1 MQGKSRAIVKQLKKA
16 NVRSTLPELLAK
28 EITHLS
34 GEVTDTTMIIAVA
47 GAGGM
52 GKSTAI
58 NCMSAQP
65 DQPLLLQ
72 AVREQMLSGGA
83 DRLWDAGSASLLGQL
98 PLPNGNAKG
107 GKHVTKYCT
116 SLVRSEVPHI
126 TLTTFSSD
134 RNSGKSYS
142 CWMLASVLWLK
153 EIESRKA
160 ETRTK
165 QISAEPFACPRLP
178 IERHSFLQSALQ
190 QAVEFYVQYLRW
202 LRSYFAYH
210 ALDLP
215 QELCNEL
222 GQRLTYLLIF
232 HSVSRAAAHT
242 LQLARE
248 AAGQAQA
255 SASPPE
261 QQPVEKLRMLE
272 FGHSW
277 AFPSIYCIRDTPGY
291 NNKSATVETSNGA
304 IRQWFF
310 EDAHAI
316 LLISIRSAQH
326 ADLSSLIRQGAFR
339 NMQRTAVLGVLWHE
353 PITAEEQLLYL
364 LNEGHEPL
372 VEAKQEVQEAV
383 RLLEGN
389 MQILPVAPGAW
400 DQRARHLAALRDNC
414 VLMPFANPRTQ
425 QDESGAQPFLHLLA
439 ALRQRYMSSILDAL
453 LKYIFAF
460 TVTSAQLASGNVL
473 VEKKKH
479 LRTFDK
485 ARKAQETQKNKHVEQ
500 EKLLFKVELMEIV
513 GQDLLVEAGAQ
524 HSDDEQSSDD
534 DYVQEDGEEEDEEE
548 EAEGGSEEEEEEEEE
563 GSSGSEGDGGGE
575 EDEDGGESMHDLA
588 SSIRPKRAAAAA
600 AVSSLTRTGRT
611 RDWIINESEWRPFI
625 LNMQKFLRSYLTRA
639 KELCYDMALS
649 LTYEY
654 YTNHF
659 NKKDKE
665 DAEDADE
672 KATLL
677 PSPSS
682 SSTSVGGAGSPT
694 TSVKAQRGSAAS
706 LPSNVVGKV
715 SAHAS
720 PIASAPPAGTTAGSG
735 YKQASVAVGELL
747 KSWANLHGINAK
759 VVDLKASEDKALF
772 ENFSAL
778 DHLCRRG
785 IQKML
790 KPAAGDS
797 DQVGSR
803 RRGWTAVRLQQ
814 AVVEQLH
821 TELNSVYFL
830 KWERM
835 FEAEFQTMLV
845 NSKEALYE
853 ILSADSENKDKIFGE
868 AEKAK
873 TMAHE
878 LLEEVKA
885 EWEKQHTEPEQDTVK
900 RSAQDPAPFST
911 VPLYDRMFSSSAD
924 SMDGWSN
931 KPGKNLKDDGIS
943 CVVSPSAV
951 ASASARDSAYLPAQ
965 LQCKYLPMKS
975 GEVQLQLHMQAVVK
989 QQLEQYSATVNERAF
1004 DLGSTHIDY
1013 LFPIVTAVYLPEDES
1028 EERTRVEELLTKETF
1043 DGIPHLHLLLVLPS
1057 QEARLRK
1064 MFVRA
1069 GKEAHRAGD
1078 ERWRSFE
1085 HIRASKLLCI
1095 LPHDNIKPSSLL
1107 DVGKHIIAKFGF
1119 VFSWRLSQVVHLH
1132 YEVGMLRNSEC
1143 TRGRLLL
1150 HMQHIVVKYFIYVRG
1165 QLYNAVQLLGR
1176 TPELLAKEWGKLMR
1190 DGLDYDLWAKGNGAI
1205 LAIAEKDGVITEGML
1220 EPLAQV
1226 IDCLMPNGKAKEGLP
1241 KELEPVLSQ
1250 MRLALRQ
1257 WGCVA
1262 MYGVYNQKNVRWR
1275 FYGRYPDFHNGVRG
1289 SYEIHSLVLDHTASQ
1304 SHTWFMREK
1313 HLKHQLE
1320 AADPYPDLDA
1330 FYNAIKQAEQR
1341 FMRAFTN
1348 SSSKVTM
1355 MILLGAFAIKPVSFN
1370 QIPRLKRKR
1379 ASKAKRNTGG
1389 RQQRKGAT
1397 KKGKS
1402 KPEKSSIKKKVD
1414 AKPTSPAATS
1424 RSAAKAKGGRKRK
1437 EPAAAAEH
1445 QSSAEPRTKKS
1456 RGKARTAD

>member
-1 MQGKSRAIVKQLKKA
+1 
-16 NVRSTLPELLAK
+16 
-28 EITHLS
+28 
-34 GEVTDTTMIIAVA
+34 
-47 GAGGM
+47 
-52 GKSTAI
+52 
-58 NCMSAQP
+58 
-65 DQPLLLQ
+65 
-72 AVREQMLSGGA
+72 
-83 DRLWDAGSASLLGQL
+83 
-98 PLPNGNAKG
+98 
-107 GKHVTKYCT
+107 
-116 SLVRSEVPHI
+116 
-126 TLTTFSSD
+126 
-134 RNSGKSYS
+134 
-142 CWMLASVLWLK
+142 
-153 EIESRKA
+153 
-160 ETRTK
+160 
-165 QISAEPFACPRLP
+165 
-178 IERHSFLQSALQ
+178 
-190 QAVEFYVQYLRW
+190 
-202 LRSYFAYH
+202 
-210 ALDLP
+210 
-215 QELCNEL
+215 
-222 GQRLTYLLIF
+222 
-232 HSVSRAAAHT
+232 
-242 LQLARE
+242 
-248 AAGQAQA
+248 
-255 SASPPE
+255 
-261 QQPVEKLRMLE
+261 MLE

-291 NNKSATVETSNGA
+291 NNESATVETSNGA

-372 VEAKQEVQEAV
+372 VEAKHEVQEAV

-500 EKLLFKVELMEIV
+500 EKLLFKVELTEIV
-513 GQDLLVEAGAQ
+513 GQDLLVDQQDDGQASSGAPSGTKHDGAGAQ
-524 HSDDEQSSDD
+524 FSDDEQSSDD
-534 DYVQEDGEEEDEEE
+534 EYVQEEGEEDEEE
-548 EAEGGSEEEEEEEEE
+548 EEGGLEEEEEEDE
-563 GSSGSEGDGGGE
+563 GGSCGSEEDGDE
-575 EDEDGGESMHDLA
+575 KKENEDGGKFMHDLA
-588 SSIRPKRAAAAA
+588 SSNRPRRATAAAT
-600 AVSSLTRTGRT
+600 VNSLTRTRRT

-625 LNMQKFLRSYLTRA
+625 LNMQKYLRSYLTRA

-665 DAEDADE
+665 DAEGADE
-672 KATLL
+672 KTTLF

-682 SSTSVGGAGSPT
+682 SSTNVGGAASPT
-694 TSVKAQRGSAAS
+694 RSVKVQRGSTAS
-706 LPSNVVGKV
+706 LPSNMVGKV
-715 SAHAS
+715 SVHAS
-720 PIASAPPAGTTAGSG
+720 PAASTPPAGRAAGSG
-735 YKQASVAVGELL
+735 YQQASVAVGELL

-759 VVDLKASEDKALF
+759 VLDLKACEDKALF
-772 ENFSAL
+772 EGLSTL
-778 DHLCRRG
+778 DQLCRRG

-790 KPAAGDS
+790 NPVAGES
-797 DQVGSR
+797 GQVGSR
-803 RRGWTAVRLQQ
+803 RRGWTAAGLRQ

-821 TELNSVYFL
+821 TELDNVYFL

-878 LLEEVKA
+878 LQEEVKA

-924 SMDGWSN
+924 SMDGWSK
-931 KPGKNLKDDGIS
+931 KPARNLKDDGIS
-943 CVVSPSAV
+943 CVVPPSAV
-951 ASASARDSAYLPAQ
+951 ACASARDSAYLPAQ

-975 GEVQLQLHMQAVVK
+975 GEVQLQLHMQAAEK

-1004 DLGSTHIDY
+1004 DLSSTHTNY
-1013 LFPIVTAVYLPEDES
+1013 LFPIVTAVYLPQDES

-1057 QEARLRK
+1057 QEARLRE

-1165 QLYNAVQLLGR
+1165 QLYSAVQSLGR

-1190 DGLDYDLWAKGNGAI
+1190 DGLNYDLWAKGNGAI

-1226 IDCLMPNGKAKEGLP
+1226 IDCLMPNGKAKESLP

-1257 WGCVA
+1257 WDCVA

-1330 FYNAIKQAEQR
+1330 FYNAIRQAEQR

-1348 SSSKVTM
+1348 SSRVTM

-1379 ASKAKRNTGG
+1379 ASKAQRNTGG
-1389 RQQRKGAT
+1389 RQQRKGAAR
-1397 KKGKS
+1397 KGKS
-1402 KPEKSSIKKKVD
+1402 EPEQSSIKKKKVD
-1414 AKPTSPAATS
+1414 AKPSSPAATS
-1424 RSAAKAKGGRKRK
+1424 LSAAKAKGGRKRK
-1437 EPAAAAEH
+1437 EPGAAAAEN
-1445 QSSAEPRTKKS
+1445 QPSAEPKTKKS
-1456 RGKARTAD
+1456 KGKARTAK